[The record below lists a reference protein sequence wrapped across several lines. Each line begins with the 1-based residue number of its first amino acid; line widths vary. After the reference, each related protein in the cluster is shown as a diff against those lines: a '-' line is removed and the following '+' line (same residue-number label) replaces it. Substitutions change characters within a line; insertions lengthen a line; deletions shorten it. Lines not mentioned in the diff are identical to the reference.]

1 LKDID
6 EWCDF
11 IGSFVISYVNN
22 IRILSHEKYLGDKE
36 RLGDD
41 WHFGLITLAD
51 SDAVFPSSI
60 KTNTSREILRPENL
74 PGYDVLSSM
83 RAQKIQ
89 IQPSTTAFKRTFD
102 RLSDGLLKNL
112 DWSNICVAGGIVL
125 GTLLAV
131 DAAPSIV
138 EQWAASDIDV
148 YVYGLGPAAA
158 NAKLEHLFSTFRAN
172 LPAGTPTLVVRNS
185 KTVTFYSRYPLR
197 RVQVVLKLVKSP
209 KAVLLNFDLDVCAMG
224 WDGTELWM
232 LPRAARALE
241 STSASN
247 ISSFTYESWSQRG
260 STCSL

>member
-1 LKDID
+1 
-6 EWCDF
+6 
-11 IGSFVISYVNN
+11 
-22 IRILSHEKYLGDKE
+22 
-36 RLGDD
+36 
-41 WHFGLITLAD
+41 
-51 SDAVFPSSI
+51 
-60 KTNTSREILRPENL
+60 
-74 PGYDVLSSM
+74 M

-158 NAKLEHLFSTFRAN
+158 NAKLEHLFSIFRVN

-197 RVQVVLKLVKSP
+197 RIQVVLKLVKSP